1 MLGCS
6 HSMTELLKY
15 RGQWGGKIE
24 SGEEMWWSEPHT
36 RLRTSRLARWG
47 FLLDVRQHF
56 IHRFWRKASPPCV
69 RVVDFGCGTGGTTLN
84 FSEIFRAP
92 ILGVD
97 IFETQLEIA
106 RHHAKA
112 SGSMCSFARL
122 EGQGRIPVE
131 DGALDVLMSL
141 DVLGHVP
148 DIPRTLSEWARAL
161 RPGGNVLLFT
171 ESQHSPADRS
181 IMARLSRAGA
191 DMVSVVPE
199 HISLFPREELEGM
212 FERAGFQ
219 VRERFSANVGHFFF
233 FPKDYVLLLKGR
245 KDHRGYYA
253 MAWIWNRI
261 SKLFPFYPWPFQ
273 VLRLGMTYLWGRQA
287 YGTAYF
293 YWLQKR

>member
-1 MLGCS
+1 
-6 HSMTELLKY
+6 MTELLKY

-36 RLRTSRLARWG
+36 RLRTSRRARWG

-56 IHRFWRKASPPCV
+56 IHRFWKSASLP
-69 RVVDFGCGTGGTTLN
+69 RTKIADFGCGTGGTTLN
-84 FSEIFRAP
+84 FGEIFRTP

-106 RHHAKA
+106 RHHSKA
-112 SGSMCSFARL
+112 IGSTCSFARL
-122 EGQGRIPVE
+122 EGEGRIPVA

-148 DIPRTLSEWARAL
+148 NVPYALAEWARAL
-161 RPGGNVLLFT
+161 RPGGTVLLFT
-171 ESQHSPADRS
+171 EAQHSLQDRS
-181 IMARLSRAGA
+181 IMAWLARAGA

-199 HISLFPREELEGM
+199 HISLFPREELEEM
-212 FERAGFQ
+212 FARAGLQ

-245 KDHRGYYA
+245 KDHRGIYA
-253 MAWIWNRI
+253 LAWLWNRI
-261 SKLFPFYPWPFQ
+261 SKIFPFYPWPFQ
-273 VLRLGMTYLWGRQA
+273 FLRLGMTYLWGRQA
-287 YGTAYF
+287 YGTGYF
-293 YWLQKR
+293 YRLEKR